1 MATNLSVKAQ
11 KTQSQKTYSQ
21 NQRQSSNYQPTV
33 WSHSFIQSLKNENAD
48 LLYKDKARKLEE
60 ETRAAI
66 YSENEDFL
74 TILELIDDIQRLGL
88 AFRFEKDIK
97 RVLDRFVDSEGRN
110 LWTQKSLHAT
120 SLMFRLL
127 RQHGY
132 EVSQDEF
139 KNFMDDKDNLL
150 AIYKKDVKGML
161 SLYEASSLGFEGEDL
176 LDEAMAQTRT
186 HLINTLQK
194 GNLSELDNST
204 MEISISHAL
213 ELPLYRRMVML
224 KARWYIEAYN
234 KRKNANHSLL
244 QLAKINFN
252 MVQSILQRDLKEM
265 SRWWN
270 NLGLAGKLTFS
281 RDRLME
287 CFFWTVGIEF
297 EPQFSSCR
305 KGLTKVGSFITI
317 IDDVY
322 DVYGTLDELELF
334 TDVVERWDIDA
345 VKDLPEY
352 MKLCFLALYNT
363 VNEMTYDTLAKHG
376 EFVHPYLKKSWAD
389 LCKAF
394 LQEAKWRHK
403 KLTPSFNE
411 YIENG
416 WRSVSGT
423 VILMHAYLLLDQKI
437 LKQGLDSLV
446 NHHHILKWPS
456 VVFRLCNDLATSS
469 GELDRGETINSISC
483 YMDEHGVSE
492 EYARKEINKMIDN
505 AWKKMNQYNQTEVNS
520 FTKLFIEASINLA
533 RISQCV
539 YQHGDGHGAP
549 DTNSKKRVVSLII
562 EPISKETLSYDRCI
576 YND

>member
-376 EFVHPYLKKSWAD
+376 EFVHPYLKKS
-389 LCKAF
+389 
-394 LQEAKWRHK
+394 
-403 KLTPSFNE
+403 
-411 YIENG
+411 
-416 WRSVSGT
+416 
-423 VILMHAYLLLDQKI
+423 
-437 LKQGLDSLV
+437 
-446 NHHHILKWPS
+446 
-456 VVFRLCNDLATSS
+456 